1 MSLTASVVSAAILE
15 GRLII
20 GLSDGSVI
28 DCGYVQGP
36 PGLQGNPGPM
46 GADGDAGR
54 DGNTIHTVAG
64 TPRNDMGV
72 DGDYAIDNIN
82 WRIYGPK
89 SGGIWGKAND
99 MLPSK
104 DNLIA
109 NGRAPSASG
118 GGGGGDSNTDGGA
131 ARVYNTGNLRLT
143 GTGKSGTPFV
153 DTPGG
158 NIIPE
163 GTGLKFQANAN
174 GWFVDSLQALDTAL
188 PIDKVTKLPDAGKY
202 QGDMVLY
209 KDALWVYH
217 GTEWIEVGG
226 AVDTDGLAHVEV
238 GETAPDTGTSTTGD
252 FWFNSAPTELTLYIF
267 DGTDWIP
274 AAPPVSLDGIDSRI
288 SYLEPLVESQQQAV
302 GRLNKVTVD
311 QQKRIE
317 NLEESGGSGGGGTD
331 PRLPYRLGTDKAA
344 KAGIASIELVDAE
357 NNFSNVHLNGINGI
371 KTESTINGIN
381 IDGSGLLT
389 ESAANK
395 KYLSDGTTTN
405 KLMINR
411 TAGGSID
418 SMKVTN
424 ITGGATVWRLDA
436 KAGSDGPI
444 IYKTE
449 GLGFHK
455 FVGSVFCDRVGDTK
469 GGFTIEGRRVDGD
482 IGNLF
487 HTYHNSGSAPDA
499 INYFGKIDSANNIV
513 NKGYVDSIAQYPSTK
528 YDKKYKFIDG
538 TGTST
543 VAPGQVLFTDITNI
557 RMTNPEKVA
566 NICLCKSDFNW
577 NAFIYN
583 GIVKVIN
590 DVDVISGYFL
600 VVDYMENAGRNM
612 TLNVK
617 YLDRGGSG
625 GSLNPTLDCT
635 LSFRNC
641 FYN

>member
-15 GRLII
+15 GNLII

-28 DCGYVQGP
+28 NCGYVQGP
-36 PGLQGNPGPM
+36 PGLKGDAGPM
-46 GADGDAGR
+46 GASGESGR

-118 GGGGGDSNTDGGA
+118 GGGGGDSSSEGGSI
-131 ARVYNTGNLRLT
+131 RVYNTGNLRLS
-143 GTGKSGTPFV
+143 GTGKTGEPFV
-153 DTPGG
+153 TAPGG

-163 GTGLKFQANAN
+163 GTGLTYQSNAN
-174 GWFVDSLQALDTAL
+174 SWFVDSLQALDQAL
-188 PIDKVTKLPDAGKY
+188 PIDKVTELPKGGGKY
-202 QGDMVLY
+202 QGDMVLH

-226 AVDTDGLAHVEV
+226 AVDTDGLTHVEV
-238 GETAPDTGTSTTGD
+238 GETAPDKDGSTTGD
-252 FWFNSAPTELTLYIF
+252 MWFNSAPTELTLYIF

-317 NLEESGGSGGGGTD
+317 DLEASEGGSGSGGTD

-357 NNFSNVHLNGINGI
+357 DNYSNVHLNGINGI

-389 ESAANK
+389 SEEANK
-395 KYLSDGTTTN
+395 TYLRDGFMSSKTCIFRRGGTTDDAFKITN
-405 KLMINR
+405 
-411 TAGGSID
+411 D
-418 SMKVTN
+418 V
-424 ITGGATVWRLDA
+424 GGATVWRIKNEGGKD
-436 KAGSDGPI
+436 SPT
-444 IYKTE
+444 IYRT
-449 GLGFHK
+449 
-455 FVGSVFCDRVGDTK
+455 
-469 GGFTIEGRRVDGD
+469 
-482 IGNLF
+482 
-487 HTYHNSGSAPDA
+487 NSGSWHQFAVEDKTIAEFTAEGGTYTGP
-499 INYFGKIDSANNIV
+499 ITGETSMV
-513 NKGYVDSIAQYPSTK
+513 NKGYVDQFNGNGTEK
-528 YDKKYKFIDG
+528 YDG
-538 TGTST
+538 TFHFENGLGTTNVPSGS
-543 VAPGQVLFTDITNI
+543 VIFTGVGDT
-557 RMTNPEKVA
+557 MQESPEKIL
-566 NICLCKSDFNW
+566 NICLSIDQFNW
-577 NAFIYN
+577 DAYIEN
-583 GIVKVIN
+583 GQVKVVN
-590 DVDVISGYFL
+590 SSGITAGYYL
-600 VVDYMENAGRNM
+600 VLDRSLNAGRNM
-612 TLNVK
+612 TLLVH
-617 YLDRGGSG
+617 YLERGGSG
-625 GSLNPTLDCT
+625 GSIPVETDVT
-635 LSFRNC
+635 LSFRNL
-641 FYN
+641 FYA

>member
-15 GRLII
+15 GNLII

-28 DCGYVQGP
+28 NCGYVQGP
-36 PGLQGNPGPM
+36 PGLKGDAGPM
-46 GADGDAGR
+46 GASGESGR

-143 GTGKSGTPFV
+143 GTGKTGSPFV
-153 DTPGG
+153 EAPGG

-188 PIDKVTKLPDAGKY
+188 PIDKVAELPKGGGKY

-209 KDALWVYH
+209 NDALWIYH
-217 GTEWIEVGG
+217 GKEWIEVGG
-226 AVDTDGLAHVEV
+226 AVDTDGLTHVEL
-238 GETAPDTGTSTTGD
+238 GETPPDKDASTVGD
-252 FWFNSAPTELTLYIF
+252 FWFNSEPTELTLYIF

-274 AAPPVSLDGIDSRI
+274 AAPPVSLDGI
-288 SYLEPLVESQQQAV
+288 EQNVEFLGEVTGQ
-302 GRLNKVTVD
+302 LNKEIKAIERVTHD
-311 QQKRIE
+311 QANRIDA
-317 NLEESGGSGGGGTD
+317 LEKAPGGSGGAD

-357 NNFSNVHLNGINGI
+357 DNFSNVHLNGINGI

-389 ESAANK
+389 ESDANK
-395 KYLSDGTTTN
+395 KYLKDGTTTN
-405 KLMINR
+405 KLCINR
-411 TAGGSID
+411 TAGGSED

-424 ITGGATVWRLDA
+424 VSGGATVWRLNA
-436 KAGSDGPI
+436 KAGSNGPI
-444 IYKTE
+444 IYQT
-449 GLGFHK
+449 
-455 FVGSVFCDRVGDTK
+455 
-469 GGFTIEGRRVDGD
+469 
-482 IGNLF
+482 
-487 HTYHNSGSAPDA
+487 NSGCWHQFAVEDKTILEVTADGGTYTGSTSTPE
-499 INYFGKIDSANNIV
+499 SLV
-513 NKGYVDSIAQYPSTK
+513 NKQYVDSVAHYPTTK
-528 YDKKYKFIDG
+528 YDKAYTFIDG
-538 TGTST
+538 IGTAT
-543 VAPGQVLFTDITNI
+543 VAPGQVIFTDISDLRTTLPSSI
-557 RMTNPEKVA
+557 T
-566 NICLCKSDFNW
+566 NICLCKADFNW